1 MFVRNTN
8 MAGRQERGRES
19 LFHFDQWYVA
29 ALSNEIGHEPLGRR
43 ILDEDV
49 VLYRTLAGSV
59 IALRDRCPHRRFPLS
74 RGHLVGDELVCGY
87 HGFTFD
93 CAGHCVR
100 VPGQE
105 RIPNRADVRSYS
117 VAEQGAWTWIFMGE
131 AEPSTR
137 PPATP
142 WLESAQ
148 WTTIA
153 GLAPL
158 QARVEL
164 LLDNLLDLSHESFL
178 HGGFI
183 GTPEVA
189 EAPIETSVDEERC
202 VVRVNRHM
210 SAVECPPFYARSTG
224 LSSPID
230 RWQDIEYFPPGYY
243 LLHVRIAPS
252 GHGPAADGGD
262 PGAFH
267 MKILYGLTPSDA
279 SSTLDFWA
287 VARDFALADA
297 GVSDYL
303 DKMQSEVV
311 RQDVEALGILEARVS
326 RDGDDF
332 EVSVK
337 IDRGALAARRLLAA
351 LP

>member
-1 MFVRNTN
+1 V
-8 MAGRQERGRES
+8 E

-29 ALSNEIGHEPLGRR
+29 ALSREIGHEPLGRR

-49 VLYRTLAGSV
+49 VLYRTQDGRV
-59 IALRDRCPHRRFPLS
+59 TALRDRCPHRRFPLS

-93 CAGHCVR
+93 CEGHCVR

-105 RIPNRADVRSYS
+105 RIPNRADVRSYC

-131 AEPSTR
+131 TEPSSR

-142 WLESAQ
+142 WLESGQ

-153 GLAPL
+153 GVAPL
-158 QARVEL
+158 RARTEL

-189 EAPIETSVDEERC
+189 ETPIETDVDEVQC

-210 SAVECPPFYARSTG
+210 SGVECPPFYADSTG

-252 GHGPAADGGD
+252 GLEPAAGGSD
-262 PGAFH
+262 AGAFH
-267 MKILYGLTPSDA
+267 MKILYGLTPSDP
-279 SSTLDFWA
+279 SGTLDFWA
-287 VARDFALADA
+287 VARDFALGDS
-297 GVSDYL
+297 GVSGYL

-311 RQDVEALGILEARVS
+311 RQDVEALEILEARVS
-326 RDGDDF
+326 RDTDDF

-351 LP
+351 LA